1 MNSVL
6 TLKCLLKSNRK
17 RLKCHLYNGVTGCF
31 SSWGGRNDALSLF
44 PETQSHLSFGFK
56 TIFRD
61 SLARKDLFCHF
72 DITLNFDN
80 KRVWLEVHFD
90 LHFWHPALASLCLS
104 IVFHL
109 HIITLLRFK
118 VKIETEWKC
127 VSFWRGAVKR
137 SVAKIKIL
145 DPTKLEESKK

>member
-6 TLKCLLKSNRK
+6 TLKCLLRSDRK

-61 SLARKDLFCHF
+61 SLARKDFFVIL
-72 DITLNFDN
+72 T
-80 KRVWLEVHFD
+80 
-90 LHFWHPALASLCLS
+90 SLS
-104 IVFHL
+104 ILIIRESDLKSTLTSLLAPCLGFSLPFHRFSFAHY
-109 HIITLLRFK
+109 HI
-118 VKIETEWKC
+118 VE
-127 VSFWRGAVKR
+127 
-137 SVAKIKIL
+137 IKSNHQGRI
-145 DPTKLEESKK
+145 KMC

>member
-1 MNSVL
+1 MDIIVNSVF

-61 SLARKDLFCHF
+61 SLARIFFLLF
-72 DITLNFDN
+72 ILT
-80 KRVWLEVHFD
+80 
-90 LHFWHPALASLCLS
+90 SLS
-104 IVFHL
+104 ILIIRESDLKSTLTSLLAPCLGFSLPFHRFSFAHY
-109 HIITLLRFK
+109 HI
-118 VKIETEWKC
+118 VE
-127 VSFWRGAVKR
+127 
-137 SVAKIKIL
+137 IKSNYQGRI
-145 DPTKLEESKK
+145 KMC